1 MKSSTAL
8 QMALLLSAFSL
19 FCLSGCAT
27 YQEVDV
33 TADYVKDAAF
43 EKGYKVGGVYELQT
57 DLFVTKLDRPH
68 YYFTKPGGLNTP
80 TIAAWDSGSRGSNF
94 YTMIGPIRAGT
105 KVRVEKVIF
114 INSRNGFDEVTCMFR
129 AEGFDLLISPSEISD
144 LIQVGG
150 RQSLC
155 LPDPKFLKEAQ

>member
-1 MKSSTAL
+1 MKSPTAL
-8 QMALLLSAFSL
+8 QLVLFFSGCALS
-19 FCLSGCAT
+19 CLSGCAT

-43 EKGYKVGGVYELQT
+43 QKGYKVGGVYELQT

-80 TIAAWDSGSRGSNF
+80 TIAAWDSGRRKSNF
-94 YTMIGPIRAGT
+94 YMMIGLIRAGA

-114 INSRNGFDEVTCMFR
+114 IRSRNGIEQVTCMFR
-129 AEGFDLLISPSEISD
+129 ADGFDLLISPFEISD
-144 LIQVGG
+144 LIHVGG
-150 RQSLC
+150 GQTLC
-155 LPDPKFLKEAQ
+155 LPDPKFLKEAP